1 MRTAIKHELLRLIN
15 RRECWILLLAS
26 IVLAGVA
33 LIEKILVHG
42 HVYKD
47 YAISAVQAS
56 MLWKSGV
63 GYVYVLCL
71 VPLFSSLVFSDQFYR
86 DFSDHS
92 LYIVITRHN
101 KTHYFKSLLLVSFI
115 SGFIFAILPL
125 LINLL
130 LCLIAFPIKAASP
143 TETGSIYVTSLA
155 KEIQWVLFPRL
166 YMNYP
171 VLNTIT
177 HIFLSGLI
185 GANFAA
191 LSFTLTLYFQKNAII
206 AACSSTIIYLIYSIA
221 ASMLGLYTIAPFHF
235 MLTAPE
241 GYNKSI
247 LIFIGFIFVL
257 MVCNLFLYKRKSQMH
272 DYIRGE

>member
-26 IVLAGVA
+26 IVLAGIA
-33 LIEKILVHG
+33 LLEKILIYG

-47 YAISAVQAS
+47 YMISAEQAS

-71 VPLFSSLVFSDQFYR
+71 LPLFSSLVFSDQFYR
-86 DFSDHS
+86 DFTDHS
-92 LYIVITRHN
+92 LYIEITRHN
-101 KTHYFKSLLLVSFI
+101 KSHYFNSLLLVSFI
-115 SGFIFAILPL
+115 SGFIFAVLPL
-125 LINLL
+125 LLNLL

-143 TETGSIYVTSLA
+143 IETGSIYVTSLA
-155 KEIQWVLFPRL
+155 QEIQWVLFPKL
-166 YMNYP
+166 YINYP
-171 VLNTIT
+171 ILDTLV

-185 GANFAA
+185 GASFAA
-191 LSFTLTLYFQKNAII
+191 LSFTFTLYFQKNAII
-206 AACSSTIIYLIYSIA
+206 AACSSTFIFLIYSIA
-221 ASMLGLYTIAPFHF
+221 ASMLGLYAIAPFHF

-257 MVCNLFLYKRKSQMH
+257 MICILFLYKRKSQMN
-272 DYIRGE
+272 DFIRGE